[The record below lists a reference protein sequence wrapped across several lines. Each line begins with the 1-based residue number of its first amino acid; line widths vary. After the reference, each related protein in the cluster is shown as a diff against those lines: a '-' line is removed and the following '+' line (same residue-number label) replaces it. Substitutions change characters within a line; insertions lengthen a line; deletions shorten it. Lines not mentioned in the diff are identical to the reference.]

1 MDRAE
6 QIDRAALRSRHLPAE
21 QFRAGLDGRLR
32 RAGERGQTYEKQK
45 QADPPDGA
53 MFHGGESSA
62 WGSRLPRLQPTV
74 LKIRLPQAQRAS
86 PSYKPTRRGD
96 LQRLSGHGNLAPLT
110 ATLTIHERRH
120 DWKA

>member
-6 QIDRAALRSRHLPAE
+6 QIDRAALWSRHLPAE

-53 MFHGGESSA
+53 MFHGGN
-62 WGSRLPRLQPTV
+62 P
-74 LKIRLPQAQRAS
+74 
-86 PSYKPTRRGD
+86 RRGVLACPD
-96 LQRLSGHGNLAPLT
+96 SSRPSLRSGYPRPNVPPLRTNRRGAAIYRGFRGMATWPQT
-110 ATLTIHERRH
+110 AALTIDERRH